1 MKKKNYILRLI
12 SWLSAVYILFCLV
25 ITAWT
30 SSYSVFA
37 AEDFWHAVQIRNAGS
52 AWDYMVMMYKEWQGS
67 YTATFL
73 EGLLSP
79 LISGGFAKLRIIMI
93 GCSVMFILSVYWLMY
108 AVFHVQSRERREYC
122 TVAAGGM
129 LFLFLNY
136 RAYPEVYTW
145 FSAAMSYSVP
155 LSFMCF
161 GMGCY
166 LRSNRGRLDTLYR
179 ILALVFGFLAAGGSL
194 VVTGT
199 ALCLYMLVA
208 VYYLVKN
215 RKFSLWNTL
224 IMAVMIGG
232 AVLNAAAPGNFIHH
246 DQIAQGFRPF
256 GAFVTSYV
264 IAVNELV
271 SLIHSPVFQTVFL
284 IGLTLGA
291 ALRIRHGDALARW
304 SMLSI
309 ISVFIGFVT
318 VYPLA
323 LGYGNSVVP
332 NRCYF
337 VIDSIL
343 CLVIINAIMCT
354 GAWISYA
361 LRRSRLRIHILFAV
375 LLGVSVVLNRD
386 MFRTLP
392 QSEDIRCLRSGA
404 YAKYREDISLVYRTA
419 DDSSLNV
426 VISSLPKA
434 PDHINAFTLSAN
446 PESPMNVAVAE
457 YYEIESIRVET
468 LN

>member
-1 MKKKNYILRLI
+1 M
-12 SWLSAVYILFCLV
+12 
-25 ITAWT
+25 
-30 SSYSVFA
+30 
-37 AEDFWHAVQIRNAGS
+37 
-52 AWDYMVMMYKEWQGS
+52 
-67 YTATFL
+67 
-73 EGLLSP
+73 
-79 LISGGFAKLRIIMI
+79 
-93 GCSVMFILSVYWLMY
+93 
-108 AVFHVQSRERREYC
+108 
-122 TVAAGGM
+122 
-129 LFLFLNY
+129 
-136 RAYPEVYTW
+136 
-145 FSAAMSYSVP
+145 P